1 MQFPYWI
8 DNTRNTRKKAQ
19 LRLKYMLNRAALEKY
34 GRTSMHDLAADA
46 GCNHSS
52 IFNAINRGYF
62 TPQMAEAIERVFG
75 KGLLPA
81 EHLVEPL
88 EVDSKVTA

>member
-8 DNTRNTRKKAQ
+8 DNARKREAKAQ
-19 LRLKYMLNRAALEKY
+19 LRLKYMLNRAALERY
-34 GRTSMHDLAADA
+34 GRTSMHDLAAEA

-62 TPQMAEAIERVFG
+62 TPQMAESIERVFG
-75 KGLLPA
+75 TDLLPA
-81 EHLVEPL
+81 AYLTAPL
-88 EVDSKVTA
+88 EVGKETV

>member
-8 DNTRNTRKKAQ
+8 DNARKREAKAQ
-19 LRLKYMLNRAALEKY
+19 LRLKYMLNRAALERY
-34 GRTSMHDLAADA
+34 GRTSMHDLAAEA

-62 TPQMAEAIERVFG
+62 TPQMAESIERVFG
-75 KGLLPA
+75 SDLLPA
-81 EHLVEPL
+81 AYLMAPL
-88 EVDSKVTA
+88 EVGKETV